1 MAGLVGWQVENLVSR
16 TNDVY
21 FDPAFSSSEHM
32 KKLMDEVE
40 QASRDLQCEAS
51 LLFLPV
57 QLARHEEL
65 WRKLGYESRTMQNL
79 GVRQRRQ
86 LVYASWRRTVFQ
98 TIA

>member
-1 MAGLVGWQVENLVSR
+1 
-16 TNDVY
+16 
-21 FDPAFSSSEHM
+21 M

-79 GVRQRRQ
+79 GVRAWQEAAVESMPAGAVLFFKQ
-86 LVYASWRRTVFQ
+86 LRKDRVLRPV
-98 TIA
+98 